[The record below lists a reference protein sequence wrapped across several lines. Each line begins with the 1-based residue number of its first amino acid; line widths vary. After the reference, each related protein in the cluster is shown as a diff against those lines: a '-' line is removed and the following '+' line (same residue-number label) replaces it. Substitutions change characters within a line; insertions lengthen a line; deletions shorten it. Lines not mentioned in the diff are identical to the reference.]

1 MTPLTVTQATQD
13 HLDGI
18 LGIERLSFSNPWSRE
33 SFASTL
39 NRPDINTVLTAL
51 ENGTPIG
58 YVCLFHL
65 FEEGEILNIAVH
77 PDYRKNGVAQT
88 LIDRAFDLFKEKNVN
103 RVTLEVR
110 ISNENAKN
118 LYIKNG
124 FEPFLIRKNY
134 YSSPTEDGI
143 IMQKHL

>member
-1 MTPLTVTQATQD
+1 MQSLTVTQTTPD
-13 HLDGI
+13 HIDSILD
-18 LGIERLSFSNPWSRE
+18 IEKLSFSNPWSRE

-39 NRPDINTVLTAL
+39 KRPDTNTVLTAL
-51 ENGTPIG
+51 ENGVPIG

-77 PDYRKNGVAQT
+77 PEHRKNGVAQT
-88 LIDRAFDLFKEKNVN
+88 LIDRAFELFKGKNVN

-110 ISNENAKN
+110 VSNENAKR

-124 FEPFLIRKNY
+124 FEQFLIRKNY
-134 YSSPTEDGI
+134 YTSPAEDGI
-143 IMQKHL
+143 IMQKNL